1 MKIKAFWFTSTLT
14 LYQHLN
20 DFWEQ
25 GFALHCL
32 FIKPE
37 KKQYEQI
44 GSDVDRDTAI
54 LGITTEIIPL
64 FNIEVALASEEW
76 WQRYNEY
83 VNP

>member
-1 MKIKAFWFTSTLT
+1 MKIKALWFTSTLT

-20 DFWEQ
+20 DDFWEQ

-37 KKQYEQI
+37 KKQYESMS
-44 GSDVDRDTAI
+44 SDVDGDTAI

-64 FNIEVALASEEW
+64 FNIEVASATEEW
-76 WQRYNEY
+76 W
-83 VNP
+83 